1 LVGYKLDRQTN
12 FAVLNLIMAVL
23 VMVSACAHQSPK
35 STLAEPKP
43 ANTVANEQP
52 RVPDEYLVT
61 LAPDADKGIITEYY
75 GRYGIKDIYALGG
88 ETYLLVL
95 LNDPGP
101 ASMVILVDEDDRVMA
116 VQPNL
121 VYWDNRSGSITK

>member
-1 LVGYKLDRQTN
+1 MDRGIN
-12 FAVLNLIMAVL
+12 FAVLNLIVAVMVL
-23 VMVSACAHQSPK
+23 VSACTQTSH
-35 STLAEPKP
+35 TLGRAESEFSASDEK
-43 ANTVANEQP
+43 P

-61 LAPDADKGIITEYY
+61 LSPDADRGIIAEHY
-75 GRYGIKDIYALGG
+75 GRFGIKDIYALGG

-101 ASMVILVDEDDRVMA
+101 KKMEDAINDDSRVMV

-121 VYWDNRSGSITK
+121 VYWDNRTGSIIK

>member
-1 LVGYKLDRQTN
+1 MERGVR
-12 FAVLNLIMAVL
+12 FVVLNLFVAAL
-23 VMVSACAHQSPK
+23 ALVSACVQTSQ
-35 STLAEPKP
+35 TLARTETKSAFTTPDEK
-43 ANTVANEQP
+43 P
-52 RVPDEYLVT
+52 RVPDEYIIT
-61 LAPDADKGIITEYY
+61 LSPDADKNIIAEHY

-101 ASMVILVDEDDRVMA
+101 RKMEAVIYDDTRVMV

-121 VYWDNRSGSITK
+121 VYWDNRSGSIK

>member
-1 LVGYKLDRQTN
+1 MDNLKHFTI
-12 FAVLNLIMAVL
+12 LNLSMVVL
-23 VMVSACAHQSPK
+23 LAVSACAHQSQK
-35 STLAEPKP
+35 LSSTEPK
-43 ANTVANEQP
+43 AAITIANEQP

-61 LAPDADKGIITEYY
+61 LAPDADKGVITEYY

-101 ASMVILVDEDDRVMA
+101 VSMVSLVDADDRIMA

-121 VYWDNRSGSITK
+121 VYWDNRSGSLIK